1 VGPGALIAITTRALA
16 RVPRIPRRILRNV
29 RTVVLLRNW
38 MEFFRANL
46 SRGELAAVRTRG
58 GIVLE
63 ARGGANLKYLFHEIW
78 LERVYTPPGYEVRP
92 GDVVIDIGAN
102 IGVFSSF
109 AASSAP
115 ATRVLAYEP
124 FPDSAACLRS
134 NLRASGLENVTVF
147 EQAVCSG
154 PGHRALSTESGNWVM
169 HTLASSGAVA
179 ETGVRGTQ
187 PGQAV
192 EVECVGLDDV
202 FEDNHVSLC
211 NLLKVDC
218 EGSEYEIFEAC
229 SQATMGRIERVV
241 IEYHEGSG
249 FTGTGRQLRDLL
261 VARGFHV
268 DRFIAAGG
276 TGYICARAR
285 RSGDAG

>member
-1 VGPGALIAITTRALA
+1 MASTTRALA
-16 RVPRIPRRILRNV
+16 RVPGIPRRIRRNV
-29 RTVVLLRNW
+29 RTVMLLRNW
-38 MEFFRANL
+38 MEFFRSDL
-46 SRGELAAVRTRG
+46 SRGELASLRTRG

-63 ARGGANLKYLFHEIW
+63 ARRGANLKYLFHEIW
-78 LERVYTPPGYEVRP
+78 LDRVYSPRGYEIRP

-115 ATRVLAYEP
+115 GTRILAYEP

-169 HTLASSGAVA
+169 HTLASRSAGVDAGVHGA
-179 ETGVRGTQ
+179 RLD
-187 PGQAV
+187 QAV

-229 SQATMGRIERVV
+229 SQATLDRIERVV
-241 IEYHEGSG
+241 VEYHEGAA
-249 FTGTGRQLRDLL
+249 FVGTGRQLRDLL

-268 DRFIAAGG
+268 DRFIAAGS